1 LGAALKRK
9 GATAGTVSAQ
19 KDLTMQVSQDALQSS
34 TENQANLS
42 LRGHQPQ
49 LFKGQ
54 KAAILALLRAREGEW
69 VPCYE
74 LSNEA
79 LQYSARVKEL
89 RNAGYVIENRKLRHG
104 RQIHGAF
111 RLIACPG
118 DPSEGL

>member
-1 LGAALKRK
+1 
-9 GATAGTVSAQ
+9 
-19 KDLTMQVSQDALQSS
+19 MQVLHDPAGSS

-49 LFKGQ
+49 LFKSQ

-74 LSNEA
+74 LANEA

-89 RNAGYVIENRKLRHG
+89 RDAGYVIEKRKLRHG

-111 RLIACPG
+111 RLIARPG
-118 DPSEGL
+118 EPSEGL